1 MTSRALIRTLDV
13 PPGVLRILAA
23 AHPDRYPALL
33 DSAADGPLG
42 RLSILAALPTDAIV
56 AHSNTHDFLDTLE
69 RRWLAERARVSA
81 PDLPF
86 IGGWVVFLAYEIAK
100 EVEPRL
106 ALPANVLPWNAFAL
120 RTPCALVHEKA
131 SGQVLAVAEPEA
143 AYALDI
149 LEADARNAAAS
160 MAKRTSTLNG
170 APGSAADAT
179 RAPNL
184 SGLAVARSNAMSP
197 EGSLAANAVDSMRAP
212 SLPLPIRAR
221 SIREQ
226 DPALYLERV
235 ARAKE
240 YIRDGDIYQANLSR
254 PWRIELADKPDIANL
269 YARLCATNPAP
280 FAALVQWDDVALLS
294 SSPERLVRIGGGH
307 IETRPIAGTRP
318 RTHAGKDLAEVA
330 ELTAH
335 PKERA
340 EHIMLIDLER
350 NDLGRVCEPGSVR
363 VDELMVTETYA
374 HVHHIVSNVRGHLR
388 PDVTPVA
395 ALRAVFPGGTI
406 TGVPKFRCMQII
418 AELEGEGRGAYTGSL
433 GFLSRDGTMDLN
445 ILIRT
450 MTLRGQEIELR
461 AGAGIVADSVPQRE
475 LEETRAKARGLLA
488 VFESI
493 P

>member
-1 MTSRALIRTLDV
+1 
-13 PPGVLRILAA
+13 
-23 AHPDRYPALL
+23 
-33 DSAADGPLG
+33 
-42 RLSILAALPTDAIV
+42 
-56 AHSNTHDFLDTLE
+56 LE
-69 RRWLAERARVSA
+69 NRWQAEHAPISS

-86 IGGWVVFLAYEIAK
+86 IGGWVVFLAYEMAR

-106 ALPANVLPWNAFAL
+106 ELPANTLPWNAFAL

-131 SGQVLAVAEPEA
+131 SNKVLAVAEPEA
-143 AYALDI
+143 AHALDV
-149 LEADARNAAAS
+149 LEKDARHAAVI
-160 MAKRTSTLNG
+160 RRG
-170 APGSAADAT
+170 AT
-179 RAPNL
+179 
-184 SGLAVARSNAMSP
+184 
-197 EGSLAANAVDSMRAP
+197 
-212 SLPLPIRAR
+212 PIRAR

-235 ARAKE
+235 VRAKD

-254 PWRIELADKPDIANL
+254 PWRIELADQPDVANL

-280 FAALVQWDDVALLS
+280 FAALVQWRDVALLS
-294 SSPERLVRIGGGH
+294 SSPERLVRIGGGGQ

-318 RTHAGKDLAEVA
+318 RTNTGKDLAELA
-330 ELTAH
+330 ELAAH

-374 HVHHIVSNVRGHLR
+374 HVHHIVSNVRGQLR
-388 PDVTPVA
+388 PDVTPIQ

-450 MTLRGQEIELR
+450 MTLRGSEIELR
-461 AGAGIVADSVPQRE
+461 AGAGIVADSDPQRE

-488 VFESI
+488 VFE
-493 P
+493 PT